1 MRGGRDE
8 EFNISIFQ
16 FFDSQ
21 NIFIKYNFLEYRVI
35 IFLFFIIIPNY
46 IVVVGWRV
54 RPVKTPGL
62 APASWQ
68 SQTSRKGV
76 LTSSNGQCEE
86 GEDKAGEGE
95 RKEQEGT
102 RQGRHRKQKK
112 KGSEETKNASVR
124 EASRSEELETYLQ
137 HSRPIQQLHIT
148 GVMQRIVLKQTL
160 DRLGNQFV
168 GVAYQRKNMS
178 PREGHNTICLGSN
191 LMIRS
196 FHVGES

>member
-1 MRGGRDE
+1 M
-8 EFNISIFQ
+8 
-16 FFDSQ
+16 
-21 NIFIKYNFLEYRVI
+21 
-35 IFLFFIIIPNY
+35 
-46 IVVVGWRV
+46 
-54 RPVKTPGL
+54 KTPGS
-62 APASWQ
+62 APASCQ

-86 GEDKAGEGE
+86 GGDKAGEGE
-95 RKEQEGT
+95 RKEQEET
-102 RQGRHRKQKK
+102 RPGRHRKQKK
-112 KGSEETKNASVR
+112 KKKKGQKRQTKNASVR

-137 HSRPIQQLHIT
+137 HSRSIQQLHIT

-178 PREGHNTICLGSN
+178 TREGHNTVCLGSN
-191 LMIRS
+191 LTIRS